1 MIDSGKNV
9 RFGACC
15 IAALALLGGCLST
28 GQLTPEHKLAS
39 AESSPECPDPRPMV
53 VVAEFDADVQDVPQ
67 DVGPGLVA
75 AMTET
80 GC

>member
-1 MIDSGKNV
+1 
-9 RFGACC
+9 
-15 IAALALLGGCLST
+15 
-28 GQLTPEHKLAS
+28 
-39 AESSPECPDPRPMV
+39 MV